1 MRRGRGAW
9 RVSRELTHQLS
20 AGRPVRRLG
29 RCIVPSAISRCG
41 VTLHGR
47 GVVLLAAML
56 IGCTSRDAAPA
67 NAGVARAPNAAVTA
81 PPPSDSV
88 ATIAAFEQRVTQID
102 RDTLRFDHI
111 ELPIALGAGTSGRVT
126 AWRAGNVWQ
135 KLRVDGEGAGF
146 HSVDTYWYSDGALL
160 GARLETRRAGKRTTM
175 DQVWF
180 RDRALY
186 RWRDP
191 VGRHLEPAARSTQY
205 EVQML
210 RARLDTVMRVLTTA
224 ELTRQRSR

>member
-1 MRRGRGAW
+1 M
-9 RVSRELTHQLS
+9 
-20 AGRPVRRLG
+20 
-29 RCIVPSAISRCG
+29 
-41 VTLHGR
+41 HGSC
-47 GVVLLAAML
+47 VALLAAML

-67 NAGVARAPNAAVTA
+67 NAGVARTPKAAVT
-81 PPPSDSV
+81 PPPPTDSV

-102 RDTLRFDHI
+102 RDTLRFDRV
-111 ELPIALGAGTSGRVT
+111 ELPMSLGAGTSGRVT

-135 KLRVDGEGAGF
+135 KLRVDSEGAGF

-160 GARLETRRAGKRTTM
+160 GARLETTRAGKRTTM

-224 ELTRQRSR
+224 ELTRQGQH